1 MEYSKKIYSEK
12 KYDYIKISNKYWFF
26 YFFLN
31 LLSLSSIYLFININ
45 LNYLGSLN
53 LNYYLILFLAF
64 FIINVSTIFLIL
76 IFDLEKFIFFNI
88 LNIILIYLS
97 LSKIFILNQYLLLI
111 LFFYI
116 ILQIFLYFKIEK
128 IYNNNILIDWLEI
141 FRQSWK
147 YFSMIYFIFLFV
159 FMVFLP
165 SIENIKAEHLNKILD
180 NIANFNNP
188 KFINIRFDYINR
200 KIEEVIYE
208 NLDKSLP
215 EQLKRKTIYETIND
229 LNKKFSI
236 NIKPENTIK
245 EAIVKYIINQTTY
258 LNTLGFRAY
267 IIKTIIFLTVFLII
281 QPIFYITGIIFSN
294 IFYFL
299 SKTLIKLR
307 FFKIEYK
314 NTTKEEIEL

>member
-1 MEYSKKIYSEK
+1 MENNKKIYFEK
-12 KYDYIKISNKYWFF
+12 KYDYLKISNKYWFF

-31 LLSLSSIYLFININ
+31 FLSLSSIYIFININ

-97 LSKIFILNQYLLLI
+97 LSKLFILNQYLLSI

-258 LNTLGFRAY
+258 LSTLGFKAY
-267 IIKTIIFLTVFLII
+267 LIKTIIFLTIFLII

-299 SKTLIKLR
+299 SRTLIKLS

-314 NTTKEEIEL
+314 NITKEEIEL

>member
-1 MEYSKKIYSEK
+1 MEDTKKIYSEK

-31 LLSLSSIYLFININ
+31 LLSLSSIYIFININ

-53 LNYYLILFLAF
+53 LNYYPILFLAF

-97 LSKIFILNQYLLLI
+97 LSKLFILNQYLLSI

-180 NIANFNNP
+180 NISNFNNP
-188 KFINIRFDYINR
+188 KFVNIRFDYINR

-236 NIKPENTIK
+236 NIKSENTIK

-281 QPIFYITGIIFSN
+281 QPIFYITGIILSN

-314 NTTKEEIEL
+314 NITKEEIEL